1 MIDRELNNW
10 FVDGPFDV
18 DFLPGDDMCQ
28 CADEE
33 SGCKVATV
41 TKGAMFHGHTEAVY
55 LNKMLKTSFIHGF
68 QFYRDALSESC
79 KHVYGAEDVSSTAAS
94 DKSGISK
101 VVVWFLGDF
110 SSFCFFFFLLRLIL
124 GEGRGRAE
132 GSVHLT
138 AARRACRWFFG
149 SCESMI
155 LQDVGL
161 VERLLTFCSPLY
173 FGDPSTF

>member
-1 MIDRELNNW
+1 MIGRELNNW

-18 DFLPGDDMCQ
+18 DTLPGDDMCQ

-41 TKGAMFHGHTEAVY
+41 TKGTMFHGHTEAVY

-110 SSFCFFFFLLRLIL
+110 SSFCFF
-124 GEGRGRAE
+124 
-132 GSVHLT
+132 S
-138 AARRACRWFFG
+138 
-149 SCESMI
+149 SCC
-155 LQDVGL
+155 D
-161 VERLLTFCSPLY
+161 
-173 FGDPSTF
+173 

>member
-18 DFLPGDDMCQ
+18 DTLPGDDMCQ

-94 DKSGISK
+94 DKSGIS
-101 VVVWFLGDF
+101 
-110 SSFCFFFFLLRLIL
+110 
-124 GEGRGRAE
+124 
-132 GSVHLT
+132 
-138 AARRACRWFFG
+138 
-149 SCESMI
+149 
-155 LQDVGL
+155 
-161 VERLLTFCSPLY
+161 
-173 FGDPSTF
+173 